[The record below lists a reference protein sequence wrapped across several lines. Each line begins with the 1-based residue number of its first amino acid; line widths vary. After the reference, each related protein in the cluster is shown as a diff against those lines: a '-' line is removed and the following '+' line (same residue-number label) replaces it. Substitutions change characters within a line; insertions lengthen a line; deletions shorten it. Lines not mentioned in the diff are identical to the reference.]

1 MNVSVYQAAS
11 SMSALARWQETIAEN
26 LAASKVPGYKAS
38 HITFKGELG
47 GKLPIGDS
55 TSPDSNSHYVLPTA
69 APSIRFQE
77 GPLERTEVPT
87 HVAIVGDAFFEVEL
101 DNGES
106 AYTRDGE
113 FSLDFEG
120 NMITKQGFR
129 VLGGSGAILLAET
142 DGKIEISDSGEITVA
157 GKTSGQQMKTVE
169 IEDRSK
175 LQPIGGGFYQLSDD
189 SILVEES
196 ETPTLK
202 SGHLEGSNV
211 APMQEMTRLIDVMRA
226 YQSNQKIV
234 QTHDERIGRTISELG
249 TPAL

>member
-1 MNVSVYQAAS
+1 
-11 SMSALARWQETIAEN
+11 
-26 LAASKVPGYKAS
+26 
-38 HITFKGELG
+38 
-47 GKLPIGDS
+47 
-55 TSPDSNSHYVLPTA
+55 
-69 APSIRFQE
+69 
-77 GPLERTEVPT
+77 
-87 HVAIVGDAFFEVEL
+87 
-101 DNGES
+101 
-106 AYTRDGE
+106 
-113 FSLDFEG
+113 
-120 NMITKQGFR
+120 
-129 VLGGSGAILLAET
+129 
-142 DGKIEISDSGEITVA
+142 
-157 GKTSGQQMKTVE
+157 MKTVE